1 MRLYVTGGTG
11 LVGSN
16 IIRLARQRGV
26 EIIASQYG
34 PEPEWRVDYEL
45 DPLNLADHEAIRA
58 SIRQHKPDAVIHC
71 AAILDQIF
79 MFEQREL
86 CWSIMVDGTRA
97 LAEACRDVGAR
108 LVFVS
113 SDWVFDGLVDEG
125 ESTPRPYKETS
136 PPNPVNFYGVM
147 KLASE
152 RELAA
157 MDGLNCG
164 VGRLAGVYGLNYAAP
179 SLARKE
185 NGLGFDFSIY
195 VIDRLTAGLTADV
208 WTGPKVNDV
217 AHPTLASDCA
227 DMLLRLA
234 EHDSQGGRVDT
245 GSSIFHCCGS
255 EAINRLDLAH
265 QIAAAFAADPAL
277 IVPTPTDQAVLEEY
291 RHIGIP
297 YRTRMS
303 TERTALALGRRA
315 FNVRE
320 GLAAFR
326 EEWDEFWNCGVVTA

>member
-16 IIRLARQRGV
+16 IIRLARQRGS

-34 PEPEWRVDYEL
+34 PEPEWHVDYEL
-45 DPLNLADHEAIRA
+45 DPLNLADREAIRV
-58 SIRQHKPDAVIHC
+58 SIRKFKPDVVIHC
-71 AAILDQIF
+71 AAILDPVY
-79 MFEQREL
+79 MSANREL
-86 CWSIMVDGTRA
+86 CWAIMVDGTRA

-113 SDWVFDGLVDEG
+113 SDWVFDGRVDMVD
-125 ESTPRPYKETS
+125 ETS
-136 PPNPVNFYGVM
+136 PPNPVNYYGVM

-152 RELAA
+152 RDLGAL
-157 MDGLNCG
+157 DGLNYG
-164 VGRLAGVYGLNYAAP
+164 VGRLAGIYGLNYAAP
-179 SLARKE
+179 SLARVD
-185 NGLGFDFSIY
+185 NGLGFDFSVY
-195 VIDRLTAGLTADV
+195 VIYRLAAGLPAEV

-234 EHDSQGGRVDT
+234 QHDGNGV
-245 GSSIFHCCGS
+245 FHCFGS
-255 EAINRLDLAH
+255 EAVNRIDLAH
-265 QIAAAFAADPAL
+265 QIAAAFDADPAL
-277 IVPTPTDQAVLEEY
+277 IMPTRTDEAVLDQM

-303 TERTALALGRRA
+303 TERTAKALGRRA
-315 FNVRE
+315 LNVQE
-320 GLAAFR
+320 GLTAFR
-326 EEWDEFWNCGVVTA
+326 REWDEFWR

>member
-16 IIRLARQRGV
+16 IIRLARRRGS
-26 EIIASQYG
+26 EIIAAQYG

-58 SIRQHKPDAVIHC
+58 SILKYKPDAVIHC
-71 AAILDQIF
+71 AAILDQLF
-79 MFEQREL
+79 MRANREL
-86 CWSIMVDGTRA
+86 CWSILVDGTRA
-97 LAEACRDVGAR
+97 LAEACREVGAR

-113 SDWVFDGLVDEG
+113 SDWVFDGQVNLVD
-125 ESTPRPYKETS
+125 ETS
-136 PPNPVNFYGVM
+136 PPNPVNYYGVM

-152 RELAA
+152 RDLSA
-157 MDGLNCG
+157 MDGLNYG
-164 VGRLAGVYGLNYAAP
+164 IGRLAGIYGLNYAAP

-185 NGLGFDFSIY
+185 NGLGFDFSVY
-195 VIDRLTAGLTADV
+195 VIYRLAAGLPAEV

-234 EHDSQGGRVDT
+234 AHDVARRHSHPGNGV
-245 GSSIFHCCGS
+245 FHCFGS
-255 EAINRLDLAH
+255 EAINRINLAH
-265 QIAAAFAADPAL
+265 QIAAAFKADPAL
-277 IVPTPTDQAVLEEY
+277 IMPTRTDQAVLDEY
-291 RHIGIP
+291 RHVGIP

-303 TERTALALGRRA
+303 SEWTAQALGRRA
-315 FNVRE
+315 FNVQE

-326 EEWDEFWNCGVVTA
+326 AEWDEFWS